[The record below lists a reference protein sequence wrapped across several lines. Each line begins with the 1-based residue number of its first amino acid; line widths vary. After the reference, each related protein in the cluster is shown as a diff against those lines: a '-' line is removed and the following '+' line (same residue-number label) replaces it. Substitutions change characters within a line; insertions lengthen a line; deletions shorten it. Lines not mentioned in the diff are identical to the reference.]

1 MPVMPRHIH
10 CFWTVNFAS
19 RGLLFPEALL
29 SAVRQTC
36 YTCCMNFIADLH
48 IHSRHSRATS
58 RDLTPE
64 SLWKWGQLKGI
75 RVVGTGDCTH
85 PGWLSELEAKLV
97 HSDCGLLS
105 LRDEPTAM
113 EMPESCRAEVS
124 FLLSGEI
131 SCIYKKAGRT
141 RKVHCLVYLPDFAA
155 ARRLNTALARIG
167 NLASDGRPIL
177 KLDAKEL
184 LQMVLEAS
192 PDAMLIPAHAWT
204 PHFSVFGK
212 TSGFDSLSECFE
224 DLTPEIHAIETGLS
238 SDPAMNWRLSALDGV
253 TLVSNSDAHS
263 AAKLGREATVFN
275 TELSYRG
282 IFSGIASGLGVAST
296 IEYFP
301 EQGKYHADGH
311 RGCGIRLTPAETI
324 ANGYRCPAC
333 GGKVTVG
340 VLHRV
345 ELLADRA
352 EGSKLAGAP
361 PFRSLIPL
369 LDLIG
374 GALRVGTAAKRAQA
388 TYFSLLEQLG
398 NEFHILLDAP
408 LDAIVE
414 ASSAH
419 LARGIGE
426 MRAGRVEIDPGY
438 DGEFGKVSVSRLE

>member
-1 MPVMPRHIH
+1 M
-10 CFWTVNFAS
+10 
-19 RGLLFPEALL
+19 E
-29 SAVRQTC
+29 
-36 YTCCMNFIADLH
+36 FIADLH

-85 PGWLSELEAKLV
+85 PGWLGELEEKLV
-97 HSDCGLLS
+97 RTDCGLMS
-105 LRDEPTAM
+105 LRDRPNQAEI
-113 EMPESCRAEVS
+113 PESCRAEVS

-131 SCIYKKAGRT
+131 SCIYQKGGRT
-141 RKVHCLVYLPDFAA
+141 RKVHCLVYLPDFEA
-155 ARRLNTALARIG
+155 ARRLNLDLARIG

-177 KLDAKEL
+177 KLDAKDL
-184 LQMVLEAS
+184 LQMVLQAS
-192 PDAMLIPAHAWT
+192 PEAMLIPAHAWT
-204 PHFSVFGK
+204 PHFSVFGR
-212 TSGFDSLSECFE
+212 TSGFDSLSECFD
-224 DLTPEIHAIETGLS
+224 DLTPHIHAIETGLS

-263 AAKLGREATVFN
+263 AAKLGREATVFD

-282 IFSGIASGLGVAST
+282 MFSGIADGRGVAST
-296 IEYFP
+296 IEFFP

-311 RGCGIRLTPAETI
+311 RGCSIRLTPAETI
-324 ANGYRCPAC
+324 ANDYRCPAC
-333 GGKVTVG
+333 GRKVTVG

-352 EGSKLAGAP
+352 AGAKPAGAP
-361 PFRSLIPL
+361 PFRSVIPL

-374 GALRVGTAAKRAQA
+374 GALEVGTASKRAQFQ
-388 TYFSLLEQLG
+388 YFHLLQQIG

-408 LDAIVE
+408 LDLIAK
-414 ASSAH
+414 ASSAA

-426 MRAGRVEIDPGY
+426 MRAGKVEIDPGY
-438 DGEFGKVSVSRLE
+438 DGEFGKVSVSRIQP